1 MKSSLSIWMILVL
14 LLVLTIALADKGGM
28 PHKHPTPTP
37 TPSPTPIPKV
47 TLAWNPSDSTAI
59 GYYFK
64 MGFSS
69 GAETQSTDVGNVLTY
84 TVALT
89 SKTTY
94 YFVVTA
100 YNSNRVQ
107 SLPSNEVSYTTP

>member
-1 MKSSLSIWMILVL
+1 MVLVL
-14 LLVLTIALADKGGM
+14 LLALTIALADKGGT
-28 PHKHPTPTP
+28 PHKK
-37 TPSPTPIPKV
+37 PSPQV
-47 TLAWNPSDSTAI
+47 TLAWNASDSTAI

-64 MGFSS
+64 LGFSS
-69 GAETQSTDVGNVLTY
+69 GAETQSTDVGNVLTH

-89 SKTTY
+89 SRTTY